1 VRKQFIFAG
10 RLQGK
15 FQQELQNILI
25 GRLVERLWSRDASLW
40 PKELIDRD
48 SALAKMEW
56 LALPEA
62 MEQFLELVRGLVQGA
77 DAEGLVDHALL
88 TSESVNLCARAFLGL
103 PGIPFARKILVFD
116 SISPE
121 AIQENEAGMDL
132 SRTLFVL
139 ANKEHY
145 ELKDHCLFLYFREKL
160 QAIEGACASRH
171 FVSQAESRS
180 YLAGLSREYTFRDFV
195 HDPPAIPSAYCSL
208 RQFGAVLIAIHA
220 ADPERMQNAINQV
233 RGACSAITPP
243 DSNPALQMAAF
254 LSSVIADHCGY
265 LAFLASPS
273 LMAYPHRLGQLFGAS
288 LARESRGLIPLT
300 EIDPRDASAIESD
313 TAFVLL
319 SYAGD
324 PDEEIDKAS
333 TGFRANQ
340 TPFLHVEM
348 AQPLDLLTETY
359 QWEIATIL
367 ACARL
372 GTDPFDVADNR
383 VPRAFSDEIL
393 EQLSRGEN
401 ALQRSPRLT
410 DGRIQLFAGKA
421 TRQEISM
428 LSLSEALRTFL
439 RIATPG
445 RHVSLLVN
453 LGGTREVRAKF
464 HALRSKLTIALQRP
478 VVMVFGPHAP
488 EHTGYFFRD
497 SLPYGPCIVGAHY
510 RFGQFYQAL
519 ALSEYDTIEH
529 QQHPVIRLHLARD
542 FPEAL
547 DQLLHVFEQA
557 LHRFPS

>member
-1 VRKQFIFAG
+1 
-10 RLQGK
+10 
-15 FQQELQNILI
+15 
-25 GRLVERLWSRDASLW
+25 
-40 PKELIDRD
+40 
-48 SALAKMEW
+48 
-56 LALPEA
+56 
-62 MEQFLELVRGLVQGA
+62 
-77 DAEGLVDHALL
+77 
-88 TSESVNLCARAFLGL
+88 
-103 PGIPFARKILVFD
+103 
-116 SISPE
+116 
-121 AIQENEAGMDL
+121 
-132 SRTLFVL
+132 
-139 ANKEHY
+139 
-145 ELKDHCLFLYFREKL
+145 
-160 QAIEGACASRH
+160 
-171 FVSQAESRS
+171 
-180 YLAGLSREYTFRDFV
+180 
-195 HDPPAIPSAYCSL
+195 
-208 RQFGAVLIAIHA
+208 
-220 ADPERMQNAINQV
+220 
-233 RGACSAITPP
+233 
-243 DSNPALQMAAF
+243 
-254 LSSVIADHCGY
+254 

-273 LMAYPHRLGQLFGAS
+273 LMAYPHRLGQLLGAS
-288 LARESRGLIPLT
+288 LARESRGLIPLI
-300 EIDPRDASAIESD
+300 EMDPRDTSTIDRDA
-313 TAFVLL
+313 AFVLL

-453 LGGTREVRAKF
+453 LGGT
-464 HALRSKLTIALQRP
+464 IALQRP

-497 SLPYGPCIVGAHY
+497 SLPYGPCIVFTTDLVTDTR
-510 RFGQFYQAL
+510 RFRGRITGL
-519 ALSEYDTIEH
+519 DSSIKPSLSANMT
-529 QQHPVIRLHLARD
+529 P
-542 FPEAL
+542 
-547 DQLLHVFEQA
+547 
-557 LHRFPS
+557 